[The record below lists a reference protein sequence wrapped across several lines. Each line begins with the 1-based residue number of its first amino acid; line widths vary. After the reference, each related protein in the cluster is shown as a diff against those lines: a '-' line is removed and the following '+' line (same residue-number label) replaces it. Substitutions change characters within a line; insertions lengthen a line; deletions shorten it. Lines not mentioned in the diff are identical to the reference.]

1 MDLEP
6 TDTAEE
12 WIATDIGLIS
22 EMSGAQERVIRS
34 IADSL
39 GMPDLRSFRAYLA
52 DTRQTYYDMIRV
64 LYGD

>member
-1 MDLEP
+1 MVLEP
-6 TDTAEE
+6 TDRDHE

-34 IADSL
+34 VADGLGIAD
-39 GMPDLRSFRAYLA
+39 LREFRAYLA
-52 DTRQTYYDMIRV
+52 DRQETYYDMIRV